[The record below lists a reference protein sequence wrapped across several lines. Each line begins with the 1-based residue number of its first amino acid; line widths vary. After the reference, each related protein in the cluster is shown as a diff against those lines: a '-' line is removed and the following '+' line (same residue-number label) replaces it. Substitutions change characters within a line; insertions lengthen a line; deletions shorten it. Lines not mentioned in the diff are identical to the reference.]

1 MNAMNHD
8 YLFDGAPET
17 RRGLETRQNAIIA
30 LQWLMEEEDNP
41 TVRAACEVARALIE
55 QSLNKENT
63 TWH

>member
-41 TVRAACEVARALIE
+41 TVRAAHYTPACAGKRR
-55 QSLNKENT
+55 
-63 TWH
+63 HP